1 MTGANTAM
9 PRREWTGR
17 LLLALAGV
25 VAGVLLLEAGL
36 QVLALAVGRPERAMP
51 ASRTAASVRVACIGD
66 SNTYGLWLA
75 REEAWPARLEAL
87 WNAQP
92 GAKPF
97 EVVNLGVPGANT
109 SHVLRDLPRMLE
121 ATQPQLV
128 LSMLGV
134 NDYWTRPAP
143 LAEADPADAASAASP
158 RGPWLLR
165 HSILYELWRLAL
177 RSRDPRAVP
186 VEVSLRETKTPGRLA
201 GEGVLRI
208 GEVELDVGY
217 AQGRDASER
226 GDSAALLANLETL
239 ALRLRERGIPL
250 YLLTYPARW
259 DFYHPANLQIRL
271 AAQRSGTPLV
281 DLEPLFAS
289 RCPQRTCPDWF
300 FADLHPRASG
310 YDVVAEALVEK
321 LRRDGW

>member
-1 MTGANTAM
+1 MR
-9 PRREWTGR
+9 RRELTGR

-36 QVLALAVGRPERAMP
+36 QVLALAVGRPERALP
-51 ASRTAASVRVACIGD
+51 ERRAAGSVRVACIGD
-66 SNTYGLWLA
+66 SNTYGLWLE
-75 REEAWPARLEAL
+75 REEAWPARLEAR
-87 WNAQP
+87 WNEQP

-121 ATQPQLV
+121 ATEPQLV
-128 LSMLGV
+128 LLMLGV

-143 LAEADPADAASAASP
+143 LAEADPADAASATTP

-165 HSILYELWRLAL
+165 HSILYELWRLAI
-177 RSRDPRAVP
+177 RSRDSRALP
-186 VEVSLRETKTPGRLA
+186 VEVSLRETKTPGKLE

-208 GEVELDVGY
+208 GDVELDVGY
-217 AQGRDASER
+217 AQGQDASER
-226 GDSAALLANLETL
+226 GDSGALLANLETL
-239 ALRLRERGIPL
+239 ARRLREREIPL

-259 DFYHPANLQIRL
+259 DFYRAANDHIRL
-271 AAQRSGTPLV
+271 AAQQSGTPLV

-289 RCPQRTCPDWF
+289 RCPQRKCPDWF
-300 FADLHPRASG
+300 FADLHPTASG
-310 YDVVAEALVEK
+310 YDVVAGALVER
-321 LRRDGW
+321 LRRDGR